1 MLEKLWVQYY
11 MMNLMC
17 MIIVGESHEGRESRL
32 KNLDKYTKCEIDI
45 FVTVAVIRA
54 L

>member
-1 MLEKLWVQYY
+1 

-17 MIIVGESHEGRESRL
+17 VNIVGESHEGRESRL
-32 KNLDKYTKCEIDI
+32 KNLNNYTKCVIDG